1 MEEPFDPREA
11 RRLVNNPRAVEDEMV
26 SFSDVGRLAGLCSR
40 CALMWETMAA
50 GLDDRDISVVR
61 ASADAIRQCAED
73 ALRRVWAA
81 EPGERGDVHR
91 GA

>member
-1 MEEPFDPREA
+1 MTPDEPFDPQEA
-11 RRLVNNPRAVEDEMV
+11 RRLVDDARAVEDEMV
-26 SFSDVGRLAGLCSR
+26 SFSDIRRLAGLCSR
-40 CALMWETMAA
+40 RALMWETMAA

-73 ALRRVWAA
+73 AFRRLWDD
-81 EPGERGDVHR
+81 GERGDAHR